1 MARRKGCLV
10 DNIHLRSF
18 APATAAWF
26 AEVFGAPTDV
36 QIRAWQHIQAGS
48 STLIAAP
55 TGSGK
60 TIAALLPCLDRVM
73 AAKRAAGAAW
83 AGGVRILYVTPLKAL
98 NNDIHGHLFRFAA
111 QIRERAEQAAAD
123 ADDWPDIRI
132 AVRTGDTSQ
141 ATRASMLKSP
151 PDVLITTPESLYL
164 LLGSRK
170 GRDMLQTTEHV
181 IVDEIHSLAAD
192 KRGVHLSLSLERL
205 AELTGRALQ
214 RIGVSATQKPL
225 ERVARYLGG
234 WEHETDGALRER
246 PVAIVDS
253 AMDKQFVLQVTMPR
267 HVKRSAADKEKVW
280 TALVE
285 RMLELMEGS
294 RTTLVFVN
302 NRRLSERLTLRLN
315 DHVGGEI
322 ALAHHGSVSRERR
335 LEVERRLK
343 EGELRCVVATASL
356 ELGIDIGHVDLV
368 IQIDSPKQAAAGI
381 QRIGRAGHGVGGIS
395 RGAIVARSRGELAEA
410 AVLARRI
417 AARDI
422 EPIRVPH
429 GSLDVVS
436 QHIVAMVATGDWEI
450 GHLHRVLTRSECYR
464 AYPREKLEAALQ
476 VLAGYYPFVRPLIEW
491 DRETNVLRQRA
502 NTSMAALTGVGTIPQ
517 SSSYPVHHAETRQ
530 HIGELDEEFVF
541 ESGVGDVV
549 QLGAS
554 SWMIRDIKPDRL
566 YVTPA
571 ANTFSEIPFWKAD
584 TLGRSVQL
592 GEETGKLFG
601 RLAAAIAGGEAQE
614 REAVAMLTGEC
625 FFDTDAAESLLG
637 FVRAQSAVCPLPTD
651 KRIVVERFHDETGK
665 RHIVIHSL
673 FGRRLN
679 RTLLLALQ
687 TLAARA
693 TAGRIYANARDN
705 GIELIVP
712 PGEGGI
718 WSDPLRLL
726 DRASVRE
733 LLLEAL
739 PASAQFA
746 ATFRRLAETSL
757 LLARSFKRAPAWL
770 LRHRGE
776 ELMRAAL
783 PFAERF
789 PYVRE
794 AMEECMREQLDA
806 EGLDA
811 LLAAV
816 MAGEI
821 EVAEQTTLYPSPFA
835 SQFFFDFVSTA
846 MYESGGFAADV
857 HVQLA
862 GVSRRLAAEWFGEA
876 QPGESLAPEFV
887 AAERERLEHGE
898 GRSVDSPEALLRLLK
913 ERGDLTEAELTALAG
928 GPGSGI
934 GAGGQPAEWL
944 VRLAAEGKVDRR
956 TIGGETRYICRDERE
971 TYDTLASRSESA
983 EFVLKRHIDH
993 RLSFSPDELR
1003 ARYDLSAA
1011 QVDGVIAGWAERAA
1025 IERAPFAEAGETDLW
1040 TSASVASR
1048 IVRLSLQSFR
1058 RRLAPVE
1065 AERFCA
1071 ELARQHRI
1079 GTAASGEDAAG
1090 GGSESELLKAIDL
1103 LQGVFLPLS
1112 YWETML
1118 LPSRVS
1124 RYRKEALDE
1133 LVSSGELRWIGR
1145 REEGEKEGRI
1155 AFFRTEDERLMLPYL
1170 RQAKPPAQ
1178 YADLLALLQA
1188 RGPSFLSALSRD
1200 YGAPPSAVLEALLA
1214 LVWEGR
1220 VANDRFA
1227 PLRAAAAP
1235 KRQSAEFRSGLGRWY
1250 AVELPPAADEESGA
1264 QEALAWAR
1272 HLLRQL
1278 TVVTKDA
1285 AALVSPYSWD
1295 TLVGVYKRLEEWGMA
1310 TRGLFVEGAGGLQF
1324 ASPDAVARLRAPLP
1338 AAGSDEFVALSSVD
1352 PANPYGLA
1360 VDWPKREGVSF
1371 ARKPGHYLVLRGGKW
1386 LLWIEQYGKH
1396 IVTMA
1401 EEAEPDSLESGLRGL
1416 FRELLRQRGLR
1427 KLTVAKWNGRH
1438 AAESDAAPLLKRL
1451 GAERDRDGY
1460 VLWPSSIR

>member
-1 MARRKGCLV
+1 M
-10 DNIHLRSF
+10 DNSQLRAF

-26 AEVFGAPTDV
+26 ADVFGAPTDV
-36 QIRAWQHIQAGS
+36 QIQAWRQIRAGS

-73 AAKRAAGAAW
+73 VAKRAAGPAW
-83 AGGVRILYVTPLKAL
+83 TGGVRILYVTPLKAL

-111 QIRERAEQAAAD
+111 QIRERAEREEAEAGE
-123 ADDWPDIRI
+123 WPEIRI
-132 AVRTGDTSQ
+132 AVRTGDTTQ

-151 PDVLITTPESLYL
+151 PDVLVTTPESLYL

-205 AELTGRALQ
+205 TELTGRPLQ

-234 WEHETDGALRER
+234 WEHDAGGSLRER
-246 PVAIVDS
+246 PVAIVNS
-253 AMDKQFVLQVTMPR
+253 AMDKTFALQVTMPR

-285 RMLELMEGS
+285 RLLALMEGS

-343 EGELRCVVATASL
+343 DGELRCVVATASL

-381 QRIGRAGHGVGGIS
+381 QRIGRAGHGVGGVS

-450 GHLHRVLTRSECYR
+450 GRMHRVLTRSECYR
-464 AYPREKLEAALQ
+464 GYPREKLEAALQ

-491 DRETNVLRQRA
+491 DRETNVLRHRA

-530 HIGELDEEFVF
+530 HIGELDEEFVH

-592 GEETGKLFG
+592 GEETGKLFA
-601 RLAAAIAGGEAQE
+601 RLGAAIAGGAAEEQEAISL
-614 REAVAMLTGEC
+614 LTGEC
-625 FFDTDAAESLLG
+625 FFDADAAEALLG
-637 FVRAQSAVCPLPTD
+637 FVRAQAAVCPLPTD
-651 KRIVVERFHDETGK
+651 KRIVIERFSDETGK

-687 TLAARA
+687 TLAART
-693 TAGRIYANARDN
+693 TAGRVYANARDN

-712 PGEGGI
+712 PGDGLVRDV

-733 LLLEAL
+733 LLLAAL

-783 PFAERF
+783 PFAEQF

-794 AMEECMREQLDA
+794 ALEECLREQLDA

-811 LLAAV
+811 LLAGVA
-816 MAGEI
+816 AGDI
-821 EVAEQTTLYPSPFA
+821 EVAERATLYPSPFA

-846 MYESGGFAADV
+846 LYEADGFAADV
-857 HVQLA
+857 QAQLA
-862 GVSRRLAAEWFGEA
+862 GVSRKLAAEWFGEA
-876 QPGESLAPEFV
+876 QARETMAPDIV
-887 AAERERLEHGE
+887 AAERKRLEQGE
-898 GRSVDSPEALLRLLK
+898 GRSADSPDALLRLLK
-913 ERGDLTEAELTALAG
+913 ERGDLTEAELIALCG
-928 GPGSGI
+928 RPETGSGD
-934 GAGGQPAEWL
+934 GASAGDESGGQPAEWL
-944 VRLAAEGKVDRR
+944 ARLEAAGKVDRR
-956 TIGGETRYICRDERE
+956 TIGGDVRFISRDERE
-971 TYDTLASRSESA
+971 TYDTLEQRSESA

-993 RLSFSPDELR
+993 RLSFSPAELR
-1003 ARYDLSAA
+1003 ARYGLTAA
-1011 QVDGVIAGWAERAA
+1011 QVDGVIAGWTERAA
-1025 IERAPFAEAGETDLW
+1025 IERAPFAEADETDLW
-1040 TSASVASR
+1040 TSAAVASR

-1071 ELARQHRI
+1071 ELAHLHRI
-1079 GTAASGEDAAG
+1079 GAAG
-1090 GGSESELLKAIDL
+1090 GGSESALLQALDL

-1112 YWETML
+1112 HWETLL
-1118 LPSRVS
+1118 LPGRLP
-1124 RYRKEALDE
+1124 RYRKEELDE
-1133 LVSSGELRWIGR
+1133 LVSSGELRWLGR
-1145 REEGEKEGRI
+1145 KEEGEKEGRI
-1155 AFFRTEDERLMLPYL
+1155 AFFRAEDDRLILPYL
-1170 RQAKPPAQ
+1170 RQAKPPTRH
-1178 YADLLALLQA
+1178 ADLLALLQA
-1188 RGPSFLSALSRD
+1188 KGPSFLSALSRD
-1200 YGAPPSAVLEALLA
+1200 YGAPPSVVLEALLA

-1235 KRQSAEFRSGLGRWY
+1235 KRQTAEFRSGLGRWY
-1250 AVELPPAADEESGA
+1250 AVELPPADEESGV

-1272 HLLRQL
+1272 HLLRQQA
-1278 TVVTKDA
+1278 VVTKEA

-1310 TRGLFVEGAGGLQF
+1310 ARGLFVEGAGGLQF
-1324 ASPDAVARLRAPLP
+1324 ASSEAVARLRAPLP
-1338 AAGSDEFVALSSVD
+1338 AGGDDEFVVLSAVD
-1352 PANPYGLA
+1352 PANPYGLSLE
-1360 VDWPKREGVSF
+1360 WPKASGASF
-1371 ARKPGHYLVLRGGKW
+1371 ARKPGHYIVLRGGKW

-1401 EEAEPDSLESGLRGL
+1401 DGAEPESLEDGLRGL
-1416 FRELLRQRGLR
+1416 FREMLRQRGLR
-1427 KLTVAKWNGRH
+1427 KVTVAKWNGRH

-1451 GAERDRDGY
+1451 GAEQDRDGY
-1460 VLWPSSIR
+1460 VLWPSDLR